1 MKKMLLFCLICVS
14 VLAQAQTRLVTGI
27 VTSSSDG
34 TPVAGANI
42 TVKGSSEGT
51 VSDADGK
58 FSVSV
63 TGDPVVLSI
72 SFIGFATQEV
82 TVPASNYVTVVLV
95 SSAEELQEVV
105 VSTGRGSA
113 RTFTDTPL
121 PVDNFTA
128 KDLATTGQPTFDKAL
143 QYRVPSF
150 NTVNTPVN
158 DATSLFDPY
167 ELRNLGPS
175 RTLILINGKRKNL
188 TSLIYTQTSPGR
200 GETGADLTAI
210 PTDAIKRVEI
220 LRDGASAQ
228 YGSDA
233 IAGVMNVIL
242 KDKYEGG
249 TITVNTGSSLNYGG
263 GMFGVNMSNG
273 ASLKNKGFINYHFSV
288 LRQSS
293 INRKD
298 PIDADADASGLTN
311 NSAYSISQVKK
322 FLSKYPDGFN
332 KNGTPDNTSAKF
344 LINTEIPLGENTTLY
359 ANAAYV
365 FRKSKSYA
373 NYRQPYWRLDH
384 GLLHTVP
391 TSGGIDYTVDA
402 ASYDD
407 GTPGFVAD
415 ATTDQGNGLYNGYIG
430 YQPTMEGNL
439 NDYNGTLGLRTKTA
453 NGWNQDMSFTVGG
466 NSMLFTVDNTVNRSL
481 RKNSPISFRPGG
493 FAFNHFVGNI
503 DLSKNITRQ
512 LYVGLGMEARSE
524 NWHLIAGDTASY
536 SGQGAN
542 SFFGYLPDNSI
553 KANRM
558 NIGAYFD
565 VNYDIFER
573 WMVGGTF
580 RTEKYTDFGMA
591 NVYKLVTRVKLG
603 EKATLRA
610 SYSTG
615 FRAPTLHQEY
625 LSLSQAS
632 FSGSNIVITGLAN
645 NFSVA
650 ARSLGVPKL
659 KAETSDNVT
668 VGFGLNP
675 NRNLSVTVD
684 YYYIT
689 IKDRIVYGN
698 EVTDVSKNITNVS
711 FFTNAAKTRT
721 SGIDVVASYKGIALG
736 SNLLNLNLAG
746 NYTIENTL
754 VGGWQ
759 GVNAQSGLPLFN
771 QTQESLM
778 TSSRPKFKFILGA
791 DLTVSKFTFN
801 LNNTLFGPNKFNNA
815 DLSSD
820 LNLEFKTKLL
830 TDANIGYNITPK
842 ANISITIQNIFNVMP
857 QYKFTARNAAGE
869 VILKDPVQVKAQVNA
884 ITFDGRYPIYTYD
897 GSHFSQFGTMLMA
910 QLNYKF

>member
-1 MKKMLLFCLICVS
+1 MKKLLLFCLICVS

-34 TPVAGANI
+34 TAVAGANV

-51 VSDADGK
+51 VTDADGK
-58 FSVSV
+58 FSISV
-63 TGDPVVLSI
+63 TGDPIVLSI
-72 SFIGFATQEV
+72 SFIGFATQDV
-82 TVPASNYVTVVLV
+82 TVPASNYVAVILQ
-95 SSAEELQEVV
+95 SSAEELQEVI
-105 VSTGRGSA
+105 VSTGRGSQ
-113 RTFTDTPL
+113 RTFTDSPL
-121 PVDNFTA
+121 PVDNFMA
-128 KDLATTGQPTFDKAL
+128 KDLTTTGQPTFDKAL

-150 NTVNTPVN
+150 NVVNTPVN

-233 IAGVMNVIL
+233 IAGVINVIL

-273 ASLKNKGFINYHFSV
+273 ASLKNKGFINYYVSV

-298 PIDADADASGLTN
+298 PIDSDAEIGFTTG
-311 NSAYSISQVKK
+311 SAYSISQVKS

-344 LINTEIPLGENTTLY
+344 LINTEVPLTDNTTLY
-359 ANAAYV
+359 GNAAYV

-384 GLLHTVP
+384 GLLHTP
-391 TSGGIDYTVDA
+391 DPSQPDYTADA
-402 ASYDD
+402 AGYDD
-407 GTPGFVAD
+407 TTPGFVAEV
-415 ATTDQGNGLYNGYIG
+415 ATDQSNGLYNGYIG
-430 YQPTMEGNL
+430 YQPTFEGNL
-439 NDYNGTLGLRTKTA
+439 NDYNGTLGLRTKTS

-493 FAFNHFVGNI
+493 FSFNHFVGNI
-503 DLSKNITRQ
+503 DLSKNITRK
-512 LYVGLGMEARSE
+512 LYVGLGMETRSE

-553 KANRM
+553 KANRV

-565 VNYDIFER
+565 VNYDVTDS
-573 WMVGGTF
+573 WLVGGTF
-580 RTEKYTDFGMA
+580 RTEKYTDFGIA
-591 NVYKLVTRVKLG
+591 NVYKFVSRVKIG
-603 EKATLRA
+603 EKATLRG

-632 FSGSNIVITGLAN
+632 FSGNNIVITGLAN
-645 NFSVA
+645 NVSVA
-650 ARSLGVPKL
+650 ARALGVPKL
-659 KAETSDNVT
+659 KAETSDNLTFGV
-668 VGFGLNP
+668 GLNP
-675 NRNLSVTVD
+675 SRNLSVTID

-698 EVTDVSKNITNVS
+698 EVTDASKNIYSVS

-721 SGIDVVASYKGIALG
+721 SGIDVVASYKGIAVG
-736 SNLLNLNLAG
+736 SNILNLNLAG

-759 GVNAQSGLPLFN
+759 GLNAQYGLPLFN

-778 TSSRPKFKFILGA
+778 TSSRPKFKFILGG

-820 LNLEFKTKLL
+820 LNVEFKTKLL
-830 TDANIGYNITPK
+830 VDLNIGYNITPK
-842 ANISITIQNIFNVMP
+842 ANISVTAQNLFNVIP
-857 QYKFTARNAAGE
+857 QYKFTARNASGE
-869 VILKDPVQVKAQVNA
+869 AILNDPVQVKAQVNN
-884 ITFDGRYPIYTYD
+884 ITFAGRYPIYTYD

>member
-1 MKKMLLFCLICVS
+1 MKKLLLLSLICS
-14 VLAQAQTRLVTGI
+14 ALWTQAQMRQVTGLI
-27 VTSSSDG
+27 TSSMDG
-34 TPVAGANI
+34 SAVAGANI
-42 TVKGSSEGT
+42 TLKGSSTGT

-58 FSVSV
+58 FAINV
-63 TGDPVVLSI
+63 TGEPAVLVI
-72 SFIGFATQEV
+72 SFIGFATQEI
-82 TVPASNYVTVVLV
+82 TVPASNYIAVVLQ
-95 SSAEELQEVV
+95 SSAEELQEVI
-105 VSTGRGSA
+105 VSVGRGSQ

-150 NTVNTPVN
+150 NSVNTPVN

-167 ELRNLGPS
+167 EIRNLGPS

-249 TITVNTGSSLNYGG
+249 SVTINTGSTLNYGG
-263 GMFGVNMSNG
+263 GMVGVNMSNG
-273 ASLKNKGFINYHFSV
+273 TSLKNRGFINYYVSF

-298 PIDADADASGLTN
+298 PIDSDADAGGLTN
-311 NSAYSISQVKK
+311 GSAFSTSQVKK
-322 FLSKYPDGFN
+322 FLAQYPDGFN

-373 NYRQPYWRLDH
+373 NYRQPYWRLDQ
-384 GLLHTVP
+384 GLLHKTDASQP
-391 TSGGIDYTVDA
+391 DYTVDA

-407 GTPGFVAD
+407 GTPGFVPPVAAD
-415 ATTDQGNGLYNGYIG
+415 QAGGLYNGYIG
-430 YQPTMEGNL
+430 YQPSFDGDL
-439 NDYNGTLGLRTKTA
+439 NDYNGTLGLRTKTP
-453 NGWNQDMSFTVGG
+453 NGWNQDMSLTVGG

-481 RKNSPISFRPGG
+481 RKNSPISFKPGG
-493 FAFNHFVGNI
+493 FSFNHIVGNI
-503 DLSKNITRQ
+503 DLSKNITKQ

-524 NWHLIAGDTASY
+524 NWQLIAGDTASY

-542 SFFGYLPDNSI
+542 SFFGYLPDNAI
-553 KANRM
+553 KANRL
-558 NIGAYFD
+558 NVGAYFD
-565 VNYDIFER
+565 LNYDVTDS
-573 WMVGGTF
+573 WLVGGTF
-580 RTEKYTDFGMA
+580 RTEKYTDFGIA
-591 NVYKLVTRVKLG
+591 NVYKFVSRLKLG
-603 EKATLRA
+603 EKAILRA

-632 FSGSNIVITGLAN
+632 FSGGNIVITGLAN

-650 ARSLGVPKL
+650 ARALGVPKL

-668 VGFGLNP
+668 VGLGFNP
-675 NRNLSVTVD
+675 NRNLSVTID

-689 IKDRIVYGN
+689 INDRIVYGN
-698 EVTDVSKNITNVS
+698 EITDVSKNISNVS

-721 SGIDVVASYKGIALG
+721 SGIDVVASYKGLALG
-736 SNLLNLNLAG
+736 ENQLNLNLAG
-746 NYTIENTL
+746 NYTIENML

-759 GVNAQSGLPLFN
+759 GLNAQYGLPLFN

-815 DLSSD
+815 DLSAD
-820 LNLEFKTKLL
+820 LNVEFKTKLL
-830 TDANIGYNITPK
+830 TDVNVGYNITPK
-842 ANISITIQNIFNVMP
+842 ANISITVQNILNVMP
-857 QYKFTARNAAGE
+857 EYYFTARNANGE
-869 VILKDPVQVKAQVNA
+869 AILNDPVQVKTQVNN
-884 ITFDGRYPIYTYD
+884 ITFAGRYPIYTYD
-897 GSHFSQFGTMLMA
+897 GSHFSQFGTTLMA